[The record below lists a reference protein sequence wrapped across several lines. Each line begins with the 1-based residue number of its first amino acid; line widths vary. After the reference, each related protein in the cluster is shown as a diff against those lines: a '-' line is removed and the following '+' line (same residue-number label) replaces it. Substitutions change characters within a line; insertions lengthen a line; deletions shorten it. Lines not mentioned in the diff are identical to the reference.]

1 MYNIGVQ
8 SKFSAAHFHRGATES
23 CEQIHG
29 HNYRVEVQI
38 ESSDLPGG
46 DMVVDFG
53 LVRQAMAEALEPWDH
68 HLLNDVD
75 DFSGIEPT
83 TEVICRLLYD
93 KLSSRFSGS
102 VFLRKIIVWET
113 DDCWASYCP
122 GE

>member
-1 MYNIGVQ
+1 MFTIGVQ
-8 SKFSAAHFHRGATES
+8 SKFSAAHFHVGAEKI

-29 HNYRVEVQI
+29 HNYRVEVQM
-38 ESSDLPGG
+38 SSSELKG

-53 LVRQAMAEALEPWDH
+53 LVSQALSEVIELWDH
-68 HLLNDVD
+68 HLLNEVD

-83 TEVICRLLYD
+83 TEIICRLLYE
-93 KLSSRFSGS
+93 KLSARFPGEVS
-102 VFLRKIIVWET
+102 LRKVTVWET

>member
-1 MYNIGVQ
+1 MFTIGVQ
-8 SKFSAAHFHRGATES
+8 SKFSSAHFHRGAEKS

-29 HNYRVEVQI
+29 HNYRVEVQMRSP
-38 ESSDLPGG
+38 ELRG

-53 LVRQAMAEALEPWDH
+53 LVRQVLSEVIKPWDH
-68 HLLNDVD
+68 HLLNEVE

-83 TEVICRLLYD
+83 TEIICRLLYD
-93 KLSSRFSGS
+93 KLSSRFSGAVS
-102 VFLRKIIVWET
+102 LSKVTVWET